1 SLELLPGPERSS
13 GILFTLY
20 SAHIAED
27 RRPSRPTEIS
37 RVMSSWATGQLKYA
51 VGLGSIMSFY
61 GIVGAIVLMM
71 PEGSIGRNQ
80 KVIVIVLL
88 LLTLPFTLLTGYLA
102 ARRSKKKAKNKATDA
117 AGHTADAPAA
127 DAPAAKTAAPAGTY
141 PDITSSTEEVVQFL
155 KSSNLGEG
163 GKDAIYSLPWY

>member
-37 RVMSSWATGQLKYA
+37 RVMSSWATGQMKYA
-51 VGLGSIMSFY
+51 LGLGSIMSFY

-80 KVIVIVLL
+80 KVVVIVLL
-88 LLTLPFTLLTGYLA
+88 LLTMPFTLLTGYLA
-102 ARRSKKKAKNKATDA
+102 ARRSKKKAEKREAEA
-117 AGHTADAPAA
+117 AEKADAPTG
-127 DAPAAKTAAPAGTY
+127 DAPPAKAAAPAGTY
-141 PDITSSTEEVVQFL
+141 PDIASSSEEVVQFL

-163 GKDAIYSLPWY
+163 GKD